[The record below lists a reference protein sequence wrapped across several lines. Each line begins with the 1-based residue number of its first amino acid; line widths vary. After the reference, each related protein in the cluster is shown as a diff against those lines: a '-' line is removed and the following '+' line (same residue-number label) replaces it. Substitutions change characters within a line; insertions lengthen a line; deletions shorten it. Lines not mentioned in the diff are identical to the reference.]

1 MTIPPKYVRLG
12 IDCYYMGA
20 MVLGSEAFGS
30 LIRGGSASA
39 GGAAS
44 SPIFT
49 VSWAAVYAISLFRV
63 VQRRREAFKLLRA
76 NKALVLMVGLVC
88 ASYFWSIER
97 SMTLHGAVTLVL
109 TTFFAIDFSLR
120 FSIKRQLELA
130 AKAMAFVLFAS
141 IIAEVFFPGV
151 VPVEPSESATA
162 WHGVFEFK
170 NNFGRMICLGTVAL
184 LASSRKSVPLRTFIF
199 LSGLGLAILSK
210 AVSFAGYTV
219 LLCAVLAG
227 WSILKWRPKPRLVAI
242 LAITAVS
249 AVAVAYI
256 SANIVKVTAM
266 LDKDPHMTGRVDLW
280 EWSYVYI
287 QKKPMLGYGAGAFW
301 GPDSQPARR
310 IREAVNWDDA
320 PHAHDAYIDTA
331 LSLGWVGL
339 AAYFLL
345 YGVVF
350 RRAYRY
356 FMAGPEDYR
365 RWPLTYLVFVM
376 IYQFTESGILG
387 GGSILWM
394 LFAGMA
400 FSLTYE
406 EQASRAYVPR
416 RLPMVPA
423 QKASYIQASSI
434 PTSS

>member
-1 MTIPPKYVRLG
+1 MG
-12 IDCYYMGA
+12 INWYYMGA
-20 MVLGSEAFGS
+20 MVLGSEGFGS
-30 LIRGGSASA
+30 LIKGGSASA
-39 GGAAS
+39 GGATS

-49 VSWAAVYAISLFRV
+49 VLWGAIYAISFYRV
-63 VQRRREAFKLLRA
+63 IQRRREALKLLRA
-76 NKALVLMVGLVC
+76 NKALVFMVGLIC
-88 ASYFWSIER
+88 ASFFWSIER
-97 SMTLHGAVTLVL
+97 SITLHGAATLVF

-130 AKAMAFVLFAS
+130 AKAMAFLLIAS
-141 IIAEVFFPGV
+141 VIAEVVFPGV
-151 VPVEPSESATA
+151 VPVEASESATA

-184 LASSRKSVPLRTFIF
+184 LASSRKSTLLRVFIF
-199 LSGLGLAILSK
+199 LCGLGLAILSK

-227 WSILKWRPKPRLVAI
+227 WSILKWRPKPRLVGI
-242 LAITAVS
+242 LAIAIAGGLS
-249 AVAVAYI
+249 IGYI

-310 IREAVNWDDA
+310 IREAVKWDEA

-365 RWPLTYLVFVM
+365 RWPLTYLVFVL

-394 LFAGMA
+394 LFAGMT

-406 EQASRAYVPR
+406 EQASKAHLPEHVQVAPAREAAY
-416 RLPMVPA
+416 
-423 QKASYIQASSI
+423 I
-434 PTSS
+434 